1 MKPLYRLILV
11 ALALVLFF
19 VLFCIVY
26 LESLTIQLAMLL
38 IVILFSACTFSAKV
52 LIKRIYHLLPFIL
65 LLFGVYLIFAVF
77 QIGKSRAH
85 WIHYG
90 LTRTTLL
97 LSSLLFMQVL
107 INWLRIDSF
116 LDFPIGIDKLKYIIL
131 GKLLYRIA
139 FSSYSELC
147 LFVDSIP
154 GEQQKNATLKSKFQ
168 KHLIV
173 LLALITYVINEA
185 TLKGEMIDERIWH
198 CYTVPNSIPV
208 NKIELEDKIKES
220 K

>member
-38 IVILFSACTFSAKV
+38 IVILFSAWTFSAKG
-52 LIKRIYHLLPFIL
+52 LIKKIYHLLPFIL

-139 FSSYSELC
+139 FS
-147 LFVDSIP
+147 
-154 GEQQKNATLKSKFQ
+154 
-168 KHLIV
+168 
-173 LLALITYVINEA
+173 
-185 TLKGEMIDERIWH
+185 
-198 CYTVPNSIPV
+198 
-208 NKIELEDKIKES
+208 
-220 K
+220 